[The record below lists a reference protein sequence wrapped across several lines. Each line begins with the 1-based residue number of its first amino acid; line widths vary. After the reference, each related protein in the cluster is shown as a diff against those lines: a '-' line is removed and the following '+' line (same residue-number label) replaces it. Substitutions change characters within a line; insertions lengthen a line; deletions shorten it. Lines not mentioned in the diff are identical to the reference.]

1 MQLDRVL
8 GLADLVETSAL
19 DDVCTAFRDLF
30 GIGLRVFTADGTLLA
45 QSVSEEAFC
54 AYVREFNEGRRQ
66 CNQFRAQIARYAVA
80 GSEPLAVRCF
90 AGCAYL
96 TAPVVF
102 EGDAM
107 GKVVYG
113 PYLPADAT
121 RLPSTLMQVDTRID
135 AAALSEKSSSLRR
148 VRHDTL
154 DRIVHAFQRVLDLIL
169 HSGQRATFTSE
180 THLAAME
187 ESYREIA
194 VKNKQLQETADRL
207 KELDRL
213 KSNFLATV
221 SHELRTPL
229 TSIIGYSEMLAQGLA
244 GPLADEQRK
253 FIGTILEKGEHL
265 LQLIST
271 VIDIS
276 TLDAGRLA
284 LRREPTDV
292 AALCVAAAEKAA
304 SQSGRH
310 DVRLE
315 LRPPPPLPLV
325 PLDPDLIE
333 KALLHLVDNAIKFSP
348 PSGAVEVALDLT
360 EPRADG
366 ESSIGFVLLAPL
378 QRFVRVSVRDAG
390 PGIPEGSID
399 RIFDAFFQEDGSA
412 TRTHGGLG
420 LGLALVRQFA
430 EAHGGRV
437 EVESTPGK
445 GAVFHLLLPV
455 PPSASIPPPAASPV
469 GGST

>member
-1 MQLDRVL
+1 MQLERTL
-8 GLADLVETSAL
+8 GLADLVEPSAL
-19 DDVCTAFRDLF
+19 HDVCTAFRELF
-30 GIGLRVFTADGTLLA
+30 GIGLRVFAADGSLLA
-45 QSVSEEAFC
+45 ESVEEEAFC
-54 AYVREFNEGRRQ
+54 TYVREFGEGRRQ
-66 CNQFRAQIARYAVA
+66 CNQFRAQLARFTAQ
-80 GSEPLAVRCF
+80 GPEPLAVRCF

-96 TAPVVF
+96 AAPVLF

-121 RLPSTLMQVDTRID
+121 RLPSTLMRLDTEID
-135 AAALSEKSSSLRR
+135 PATISERSASLRR

-169 HSGQRATFTSE
+169 HSGQRATLTSE
-180 THLAAME
+180 THLATIE

-194 VKNKQLQETADRL
+194 VKNKRLQETADRL

-244 GPLADEQRK
+244 GPLAEEQRK

-265 LQLIST
+265 LRLISA
-271 VIDIS
+271 VLDIS
-276 TLDAGRLA
+276 TLDARRLE

-292 AALCVAAAEKAA
+292 AGLCARAVEKAVA
-304 SQSGRH
+304 QSGRR
-310 DVRLE
+310 DVRLDM
-315 LRPPPPLPLV
+315 RPAPALPLV
-325 PLDPDLIE
+325 PVDPDLIE
-333 KALLHLVDNAIKFSP
+333 KALLHLVDNALKFSP
-348 PSGAVEVALDLT
+348 PGGAVAIELGLT

-366 ESSIGFVLLAPL
+366 EASIGFVLLAPL
-378 QRFVRVSVRDAG
+378 RRFLRVTVRDAG
-390 PGIPEGSID
+390 PGIPQNSLD

-412 TRTHGGLG
+412 TRSHGGLG

-430 EAHGGRV
+430 EAHGGSV
-437 EVESTPGK
+437 EVESEPGK
-445 GAVFHLLLPV
+445 GSAFHLLLPV
-455 PPSASIPPPAASPV
+455 PPSAVIPTGAPP
-469 GGST
+469 